1 MSISSAS
8 TRSALKRQPE
18 APEIPSHMTHDPSS
32 GVSASRGALLG
43 GVAVA
48 LVALLA
54 ALALIFTNATGITR
68 IAAASRTQQ
77 LAESAL
83 GASAAAR
90 NALGQALILT
100 ATGPDPVVLAAW
112 LEEARWVLTDLR
124 SRVDAVSAQTGSEV
138 VGAAADTALVE
149 AEKVL
154 IVIGAGD
161 ASTAGALAVNEAT
174 PAFEDLTAGL
184 VVIRD
189 EPARTIAAANLE
201 AGSVATA
208 SRFMVALFIPSLA
221 LIVGLLVLRRRRRS
235 ERMWAELER
244 ERSLNRSKDQLLAN
258 LSHELRTPLTGIY
271 TSALTIEELGGD
283 DPAIGRELNGL
294 IIDQSADLTRMVE
307 DLLAS
312 AQADAGRLTFKLV
325 PTSVRREVEGVIRE
339 FSRIPNRVVVK
350 GVETDVLADPGRLRQ
365 LLRNLV
371 SNAVRHGGPRIALH
385 GEVSGGWY
393 LLEVWDNGP
402 GVPEDVSQRL
412 FERFVHQGDRPLT
425 VGSVGLG
432 LAICRVLAEGMGGS
446 IGYRRQAAHTVFTV
460 RLPLARA
467 VAPMTAA

>member
-1 MSISSAS
+1 VGLI
-8 TRSALKRQPE
+8 
-18 APEIPSHMTHDPSS
+18 
-32 GVSASRGALLG
+32 
-43 GVAVA
+43 
-48 LVALLA
+48 ALLA
-54 ALALIFTNATGITR
+54 ALALVFTNATGITR
-68 IAAASRTQQ
+68 VAAESRTQQ

-100 ATGPDPVVLAAW
+100 AAEPDTDVLAAW
-112 LEEARWVLTDLR
+112 VEEARLVLTDLR
-124 SRVDAVSAQTGSEV
+124 ARVDAVSAHTGSAEA
-138 VGAAADTALVE
+138 GAALATALAR
-149 AEKVL
+149 AEETL
-154 IVIGAGD
+154 AAIEAGD
-161 ASTAGALAVNEAT
+161 AAAAGEVAVYQAT
-174 PAFEDLTAGL
+174 PAFEALTSAL

-189 EPARTIAAANLE
+189 DAARAIAAASLE

-221 LIVGLLVLRRRRRS
+221 LIAGALILRRRRRAEQIS
-235 ERMWAELER
+235 AELER

-271 TSALTIEELGGD
+271 TSALTIEELGGA
-283 DPAIGRELNGL
+283 DPDTGRELNGL

-312 AQADAGRLTFKLV
+312 AQADAGRLTFNPLAT
-325 PTSVRREVEGVIRE
+325 PIRREVEGVIRE
-339 FSRIPNRVVVK
+339 FARLPTKVVVK
-350 GVETDVLADPGRLRQ
+350 GIEADVMADPGRLRQ
-365 LLRNLV
+365 LLRNLI
-371 SNAVRHGGPRIALH
+371 SNAVRHGGPRIAVH
-385 GEVSGGWY
+385 GAVSAGWY

-402 GVPEDVSQRL
+402 GVPDEVSQRL

-446 IGYRRQAAHTVFTV
+446 ISYRRESGCTVFTV
-460 RLPLARA
+460 RLPLARY
-467 VAPMTAA
+467 VTPQTAA